1 MLTNNDFK
9 YNKYMRTL
17 TQSVTFFT
25 LSSHHPPQ
33 KKKFS
38 TRRYDIK
45 TPKHEKMLG
54 YQKVIIKVFTIFP

>member
-25 LSSHHPPQ
+25 
-33 KKKFS
+33 KKFS

-45 TPKHEKMLG
+45 TPKHGKMLG